1 MHLSTMIKGAIFSL
15 LAVILG
21 AFGAHALKAVL
32 TAEQLDSFNTAV
44 RYLMFHGLALLV
56 IGIIKDKMHHPWIKI
71 SGLLMFSGTIL
82 FSGSIML
89 LVCRKILGME
99 FLTLL
104 GPVTPIGGTILIAG
118 WIYLILALLKEK
130 QS

>member
-1 MHLSTMIKGAIFSL
+1 MHVSTIIKGAVFAL

-21 AFGAHALKAVL
+21 AFGAHALKALL
-32 TAEQLDSFNTAV
+32 TPEQLDSFNTAV
-44 RYLMFHGLALLV
+44 RYLMFHGLALLI
-56 IGIIKDKMHHPWIKI
+56 IGILKEKIHHPWIKV
-71 SGLLMFSGTIL
+71 SALLMFIGTIL
-82 FSGSIML
+82 FSGSIIL
-89 LVCRKILGME
+89 LVCRNILGME
-99 FLTLL
+99 FLTML